1 MRILNH
7 PITFVALLV
16 GLGAAC
22 RGQLPPTQPLPPIA
36 QDSPST
42 STNDAPTAGPMASDA
57 LLGSGG
63 TNILPIPPPAPSSGS
78 GGMPSAGH

>member
-1 MRILNH
+1 MRIFNH

-22 RGQLPPTQPLPPIA
+22 RGQLPPNQPLPPIA
-36 QDSPST
+36 QDSPAT

-57 LLGSGG
+57 LGSGG
-63 TNILPIPPPAPSSGS
+63 TNLLPSPPPAPSGGS
-78 GGMPSAGH
+78 GGMPAAGH